1 MTSNTVQDSSN
12 ATCLKAYYDAD
23 KNFSASSINA
33 FKWDNPGKKEY
44 RDVYNY
50 YKGLI
55 SFRKAHSA
63 LRMVSGSRIDSSVK
77 FLSGTSDNV
86 IAYTIDGKSSG
97 DSAQQILVIFN
108 PNQKAESVSL
118 PSGDWRVCINKEAA
132 GTKTLSTASGNISV
146 EPVSCTVL
154 VK

>member
-33 FKWDNPGKKEY
+33 FKWDNLGKKEY

-55 SFRKAHSA
+55 SFRKAHPA
-63 LRMVSGSRIDSSVK
+63 LRMVSGSQIDSSVK

-108 PNQKAESVSL
+108 PNQKAENVSL

-132 GTKTLSTASGNISV
+132 GDGAFLLTKVTEGFKI
-146 EPVSCTVL
+146 
-154 VK
+154 